1 MRELA
6 RRTVP
11 LRVRAGV
18 MRAVR
23 RLRAAGGPRTV
34 LVTAG
39 RRLRWRAALTHRV
52 LVAPRWRLVAGER
65 DPAALPVVM
74 CLWNRPHLL
83 ARTLADLAAQ
93 RDAPP
98 LRLLLWSNRPEND
111 AAFLS
116 AVRAHGAS
124 GAIASVEFHS
134 SRVNL
139 GGIARFVVARHLAP
153 AKESQPFV
161 MIDDDEAVSADFI
174 RHLLDAYQPHG
185 LAGLWAFEVVA
196 GYWDRRELAAGAEAD
211 YVGTGGSI
219 CDTRLVHQRGFFSRL
234 PARFGF
240 LEDIWASAQAKRAG
254 WHLTKVVTPF
264 EFLSEDDNQYHALR
278 DLKTVFWDWLY
289 SAPRG

>member
-6 RRTVP
+6 RRTIP
-11 LRVRAGV
+11 LSLRAGV

-23 RLRAAGGPRTV
+23 RVRAAGGARAVIAT
-34 LVTAG
+34 TG

-52 LVAPRWRLVAGER
+52 LVAPRWRLVAGEV

-93 RDAPP
+93 RDAPA

-116 AVRAHGAS
+116 AVREHGAT

-153 AKESQPFV
+153 ARRSTPFV

-174 RHLLDAYQPHG
+174 RHLLDAYRPSG
-185 LAGLWAFEVVA
+185 LAGLWAFEVVQ
-196 GYWDRRELAAGAEAD
+196 GYWDRRELPGGAEAD

-240 LEDIWASAQAKRAG
+240 LEDIWASARAKQAG
-254 WHLTKVVTPF
+254 WRLTKIDTPF

-278 DLKTVFWDWLY
+278 ELKTVFWERLFPAG
-289 SAPRG
+289 SR